1 MKLNT
6 IKTVKTDARI
16 VFVGP
21 APSEGI
27 SFRAVKLAVK
37 NPDRSIGMLLDNIMN
52 DVLECDHEGQVDID
66 YSTYISAD
74 GRISRDAGN
83 NVTFLSLRANKEALE
98 LYGKNK
104 ALKQIEFFIDE
115 EPKNRRIVGYRL
127 IGSIG
132 QGGLQ

>member
-27 SFRAVKLAVK
+27 GFRAVKLAVK
-37 NPDRSIGMLLDNIMN
+37 NADRGLGILLDNIAN
-52 DVLECDHEGQVDID
+52 DVLECDHEGRVDID

-83 NVTFLSLRANKEALE
+83 NMTFVSLRANKEALE

-104 ALKQIEFFIDE
+104 VLKHIEFFIDQQ
-115 EPKNRRIVGYRL
+115 PGDIKIVGYRL
-127 IGSIG
+127 IAE
-132 QGGLQ
+132 GGLQ